1 MAEGD
6 LQEPGAQQEQ
16 SSAAAGLQD
25 ANADVGHSAPP
36 AKSAAAP
43 LREDQIQNAVSFLS
57 HPKVCQ
63 NTGPPVLMQIS
74 VNLAHKQ
81 AFAFTIVTMVFQSEC
96 FWANPLNILKAT
108 PLVIRLHTC
117 PLSPAATLSEAK
129 DC

>member
-25 ANADVGHSAPP
+25 ATADVGHSAPP
-36 AKSAAAP
+36 ANSAAAP

-63 NTGPPVLMQIS
+63 NTGPPVLMQIL

-81 AFAFTIVTMVFQSEC
+81 ASGLRFG
-96 FWANPLNILKAT
+96 
-108 PLVIRLHTC
+108 RLSRWSSNQNVSGRI
-117 PLSPAATLSEAK
+117 P
-129 DC
+129 